1 MFDLLVKT
9 SDAQKTFLSAVHAA
23 MVQYFGDDQ
32 RRIDHALQVCTHAQN
47 LLVYI
52 EADPVLTLTTAYLHD
67 IGIHEAERKYG
78 SNAGNWQ
85 ELEGPP
91 IARAILA
98 SLDADDSLIDAAAK
112 IIGNHH
118 TAGSV
123 DTPEFR
129 ILWDADALV
138 NFSGAFASKTD
149 EQIEEILHKH
159 MVTEPGFRM
168 ARKLFMTDA
177 ESHSRQPID
186 N

>member
-1 MFDLLVKT
+1 MPCRSARYAQDLL
-9 SDAQKTFLSAVHAA
+9 A
-23 MVQYFGDDQ
+23 
-32 RRIDHALQVCTHAQN
+32 
-47 LLVYI
+47 YI
-52 EADPVLTLTTAYLHD
+52 EADPVLTLTAAYLHD
-67 IGIHEAERKYG
+67 IGIHEAERKHG

-98 SLDADDSLIDAAAK
+98 ELDADASFIDAVAE
-112 IIGNHH
+112 IVGNHH
-118 TAGSV
+118 TAGAV
-123 DTPEFR
+123 DSPEFR

-138 NFSGAFASKTD
+138 NFAGVLSSKTD

-177 ESHSRQPID
+177 ESHRIWPID

>member
-1 MFDLLVKT
+1 
-9 SDAQKTFLSAVHAA
+9 

-32 RRIDHALQVCTHAQN
+32 RRIEHALRVSTHAQN
-47 LLVYI
+47 LLAYI
-52 EADPVLTLTTAYLHD
+52 EADPVLTMTAAYLHD
-67 IGIHEAERKYG
+67 IGIHEAERKHG

-98 SLDADDSLIDAAAK
+98 SLDADDSFIDAAAE

-118 TAGSV
+118 TAGAV
-123 DTPEFR
+123 DVPEFR

-138 NFSGAFASKTD
+138 NFAGAFSNKTD
-149 EQIEEILHKH
+149 EQIDEILHKH

-168 ARKLFMTDA
+168 ARKLFMIDA
-177 ESHSRQPID
+177 ESHRKWPID